1 MFAKSVNL
9 SASGRLIA
17 WCVITYTIVTLVA
30 MSLVFGVT
38 HHHVHQRDYRML
50 KRILID
56 LSGEY
61 AEYHGLTDEFKHCII
76 EDINEHNPS
85 KMQIIV
91 TSPEDLPLYA
101 TSPVKHPEN
110 PLRRKRI
117 ALPDG
122 NHIEVVYDIN
132 DSVDFDWFLGILLAI
147 IAVLGIVAVAVFS
160 WILAGRILKL
170 NQTVEEKERAIAELK
185 MLTDD
190 IAHDLRTPLTRLK
203 MAAEAT
209 LIAEEASELA
219 EKVAHD
225 TESMVEMIN
234 TMLEISQTGF
244 RIDRTPRETLDLVA
258 LIRRTAELYQ
268 APAEDQNL
276 SLVVD
281 VPQRPVFLSA
291 HQSKMQQVLGNLL
304 DNALKFTPAGGR
316 ISLKLEVKDGRIVL
330 MVQDTGL
337 GIDEND
343 LPHIFK
349 RFYRADASR
358 NLPGNGL
365 GLALVEAIV
374 TSYGG
379 KITCRST
386 RGEGTTFTVCLPAN
400 AAILV

>member
-76 EDINEHNPS
+76 EDIDEHNPS

-117 ALPDG
+117 TLPDG

-132 DSVDFDWFLGILLAI
+132 DSVDFDWFLGSLLVI
-147 IAVLGIVAVAVFS
+147 IAILGIVAVAVFS

-209 LIAEEASELA
+209 LIAEESSELA

-258 LIRRTAELYQ
+258 LIRRTVELYQ

-276 SLVVD
+276 SLVVEA
-281 VPQRPVFLSA
+281 PSNPVHISA

-337 GIDEND
+337 GIDEKD

-379 KITCRST
+379 KITCRSKP
-386 RGEGTTFTVCLPAN
+386 GEGTTFTVSL
-400 AAILV
+400 L

>member
-117 ALPDG
+117 ALLDG

-132 DSVDFDWFLGILLAI
+132 DSVDFDWFLGSLLVI
-147 IAVLGIVAVAVFS
+147 IAILGIVAVAVFS

-170 NQTVEEKERAIAELK
+170 NQTVEEKDRAIAELK

-209 LIAEEASELA
+209 LVADESSELA

-258 LIRRTAELYQ
+258 LIERTIELYQ

-291 HQSKMQQVLGNLL
+291 HQSKMQQILGNLL

-379 KITCRST
+379 KISCRST
-386 RGEGTTFTVCLPAN
+386 RGEGTTFTVSL
-400 AAILV
+400 L